1 MPTVYIGIGS
11 NLGNRQGNCLKAIGI
26 LKNNGLKITAQSSM
40 HETEPWGVK
49 DQPKFIN
56 MALKVET
63 DLTPQ
68 KLLVLLKDIED
79 IMGRENIIRWG
90 PRIIDIDILLY
101 DDIKINED
109 DLKIPHPL
117 MHEREFVLESLSEI
131 ASEVIHPVLLKK
143 VGDLLNDI
151 KKTARILIFGVGN
164 PLYKDDGLGNRIID
178 ILSAKYSFPNSVRLI
193 ESGSMTDLIDF
204 MDDYRHIIVIDTIAT
219 GKKPGEMLSFELDE
233 MRLALNS
240 LSHSTGFLEALKKLK
255 DRPDIFFI
263 CIEPEDLS
271 LGTGLSITVS
281 GKIPDVI
288 KMVRDKLSSY
298 GITSGSL

>member
-1 MPTVYIGIGS
+1 MSTVYIGIGS
-11 NLGNRQGNCLKAIGI
+11 NLGNRQDNCLKAIGI
-26 LKNNGLKITAQSSM
+26 LKNNGLEITAQSSM

-68 KLLVLLKDIED
+68 ELLTLLKNIEN
-79 IMGRENIIRWG
+79 IMGRESTSRWG

-101 DDIKINED
+101 DDMKINED

-117 MHEREFVLESLSEI
+117 MHEREFVLEPLSEI
-131 ASEVIHPVLLKK
+131 ASETIHPVLLKK
-143 VGDLLNDI
+143 AGDLLNDI

-164 PLYKDDGLGNRIID
+164 PLYRDDGLGNRIID
-178 ILSAKYSFPNSVRLI
+178 ILSEKYSFPNSVRLI
-193 ESGSMTDLIDF
+193 ESGSLTDIIDF
-204 MDDYRHIIVIDTIAT
+204 MDDYRHIIVIDTITT
-219 GKKPGEMLSFELDE
+219 GKKPGEMFSFELDE
-233 MRLALNS
+233 MSLALNS

-271 LGTGLSITVS
+271 LGMGLSSEIS
-281 GKIPDVI
+281 EKIPAII
-288 KMVRDKLSSY
+288 KMIRDRLLLYS
-298 GITSGSL
+298 ITFQP